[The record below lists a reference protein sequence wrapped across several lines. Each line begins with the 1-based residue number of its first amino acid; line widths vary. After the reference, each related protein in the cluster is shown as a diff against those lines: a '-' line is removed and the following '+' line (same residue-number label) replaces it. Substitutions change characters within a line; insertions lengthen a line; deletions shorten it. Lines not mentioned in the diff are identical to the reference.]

1 MITAFTTVDMEPGCE
16 VWDEL
21 PCILQTAA
29 LKLGYN
35 KKVWDN
41 HERPARS
48 DVRWSVLTAGQKRAA
63 KLLGYTKQNWDEVA
77 ELAREVKYIQDEIT
91 KRQKQV
97 KKLIKGKEVTV
108 GRILRREDSANSH
121 LMIDPTVSRQ
131 RQYPTLGQG
140 PLFQIQNCF
149 LHDYYYSFPAGMA
162 LVVHCF
168 LYQVVHGVTSN
179 ATWSLYEI
187 VISYVSRWDVVNN
200 NFDPTSMIA
209 TYSLGGILF
218 SMILTRFTGGLYV
231 WNDNEKYQRR
241 LDNQLRNRWNMGC
254 WDVRIMNWFSG
265 DEMSKKYG
273 RRRRG
278 ATDLLKGNKWGPRI
292 KPFVDAFSFYVCLT
306 CVVHFSTNLI
316 YAAPYLNMRESILE
330 GLPSRQLHQ
339 QWTEQM
345 GNENGSNLC
354 IGSVSGEDDTAA
366 VCINST
372 DFNGVNFISDVLNWA
387 TNGDR
392 CGWVKFGEAKEEV
405 DIRGDDKETDV
416 EGGNEEYDFCKLK
429 EGNETCGLSN
439 VHGIAPNKFYPWKH
453 AREEWRK
460 QINILDDEY
469 LRSILSLEAYQL
481 FVGDPYAN
489 LFNPKIEMISQA
501 TIGAIGLVGLY
512 WFEIPFLAI

>member
-1 MITAFTTVDMEPGCE
+1 MITAFTTLDMEPGCE

-97 KKLIKGKEVTV
+97 KKLIEGKEVTA

-149 LHDYYYSFPAGMA
+149 LHDYCYSFPAGMA
-162 LVVHCF
+162 LLVHCF
-168 LYQVVHGVTSN
+168 LYEVVHGVTSN

-187 VISYVSRWDVVNN
+187 VISYVSRWDVINN

-209 TYSLGGILF
+209 KYSLGGILF

-273 RRRRG
+273 KKIRG
-278 ATDLLKGNKWGPRI
+278 ATDHLEGNKWGPRI
-292 KPFVDAFSFYVCLT
+292 KPILDVISFYVCLT
-306 CVVHFSTNLI
+306 CVNYFSTNWI
-316 YAAPYLNMRESILE
+316 HATTILNMNESILE
-330 GLPSRQLHQ
+330 GLPSRRLHQ
-339 QWTEQM
+339 QWTEKM
-345 GNENGSNLC
+345 GNDIEGNLC
-354 IGSVSGEDDTAA
+354 IGSLGEEDNTAA

-372 DFNGVNFISDVLNWA
+372 DFKGVNFMSDVFNWA

-439 VHGIAPNKFYPWKH
+439 VHGIAPNKVYPWKQ

-469 LRSILSLEAYQL
+469 LRAILSLEAYQL
-481 FVGDPYAN
+481 FVGDPRAN

-501 TIGAIGLVGLY
+501 TIGAIGLVGLS